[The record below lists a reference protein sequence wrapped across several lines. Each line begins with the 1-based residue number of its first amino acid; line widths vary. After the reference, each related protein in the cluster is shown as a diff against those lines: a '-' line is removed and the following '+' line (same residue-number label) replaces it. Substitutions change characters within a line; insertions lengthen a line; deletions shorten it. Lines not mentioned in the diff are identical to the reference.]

1 MDYKDYY
8 KILGVEKSASAD
20 DIKTAYRKLAK
31 KFHPDKNPGDKQA
44 EERFK
49 EINEAHE
56 VLSDPQKKAR
66 YDQIS
71 NSYSSWQ
78 QAGGAPGSFR
88 WEDLFGS
95 GYAGGAQRVEVNDL
109 GDMFGEMGGFSD
121 FFRTVFGGGGGRR
134 SNTGTRGYRQTYQQP
149 QQPSNYQQELTIS
162 LYEAYHGTKRVMQ
175 IGDDKIEVKIP
186 PGAKT
191 GTKVR
196 VAGVGPSNA
205 QGSKGDLY
213 LLIRVGADNR
223 FTREGDDLHTKV
235 NIDLTTAV
243 LGGEVDIETMSGT
256 VSLKIPEGTQSEQK
270 MRLRGKGMPILKKKG
285 KYGDLIV
292 TVHVRIPK
300 KLSNEEKDLFQKLR
314 EINS

>member
-20 DIKTAYRKLAK
+20 DIKSAYRKLAK

-300 KLSNEEKDLFQKLR
+300 KLSNEEIDLFQKLR

>member
-20 DIKTAYRKLAK
+20 DIKSAYRKLAK

-49 EINEAHE
+49 EINEANE

-95 GYAGGAQRVEVNDL
+95 GYSGGAQRVEVNDL

-243 LGGEVDIETMSGT
+243 LGGEVDIETISGT

-300 KLSNEEKDLFQKLR
+300 KLSNEEIDLFQKLR